1 MPEPPQFRMEHTP
14 GLGRQAEVWVDGAL
28 LAVCDGISP
37 PGGRTPPGAMEDV
50 ALTFVCMG
58 GVDWAEAVR
67 TNPMK
72 RQDLDP
78 QKGYSYVGYGR
89 VLDTMPVTI
98 DFGMV
103 TMTDGSWAHDDRLVG
118 RYVRLE
124 IDRLELVPV
133 SSQDFPEPH

>member
-1 MPEPPQFRMEHTP
+1 MEHTP

-37 PGGRTPPGAMEDV
+37 PGERTPPGPLENV
-50 ALTFVCMG
+50 TLTFVCMG
-58 GVDWAEAVR
+58 GIDWAEAVR
-67 TNPMK
+67 SNPMK

-89 VLDTMPVTI
+89 VLDIMPVTI

-103 TMTDGSWAHDDRLVG
+103 TMTDGSWAHDEALVG

-124 IDRLELVPV
+124 IDRLEVVPE
-133 SSQDFPEPH
+133 SSQDFPNSR